1 MADCDP
7 STYRRF
13 EQRARDYAASRPDYP
28 AWLVDILLQ
37 RLGLPLGA
45 TVADIGSGTGIF
57 SRLLL
62 DRGLHVAAVEPGA
75 DMRNTAEAELGDH
88 LRFTSIDGTAQATGL
103 ATGSVAAIFCA
114 QAFHW
119 FNEEATLHEWR
130 RILRP
135 GGTAALLWN
144 YHDETSPFV
153 ADYLG
158 VVRAF
163 GAEAEKTISAA
174 WNAHRDNVLFRQPG
188 AGTVSFP
195 HAQYLDF
202 DGLLRR
208 VSSTSYLPKHGDPPW
223 APMLG
228 RLRAVFDQHQSNGR
242 VTFAYRTIAVFGPL
256 D

>member
-28 AWLVDILLQ
+28 AKLVDVLLQ
-37 RLGLPLGA
+37 RLRLPLGA
-45 TVADIGSGTGIF
+45 RVVDIGSGTGIF

-75 DMRNTAEAELGDH
+75 DMRKTAETELGEH
-88 LRFTSIDGTAQATGL
+88 LRFTSVNGTAQATGL

-119 FNEEATLHEWR
+119 FNEEATLLEWR
-130 RILRP
+130 RILQL
-135 GGTAALLWN
+135 GGSTALIWN
-144 YHDETSPFV
+144 YHDETDPFV
-153 ADYLG
+153 AAYLE
-158 VVRAF
+158 VVRAL
-163 GAEAEKTISAA
+163 GTDADKTMASA
-174 WNAHRDNVLFRQPG
+174 WNTHRDNVLFRDR
-188 AGTVSFP
+188 AAEVVSFP
-195 HAQYLDF
+195 HAQQLDF

-208 VSSTSYLPKHGDPPW
+208 VSSTSYLPKHGDPQW
-223 APMLG
+223 GPMQE
-228 RLRAVFDQHQSNGR
+228 RLRAVFDQHQAAGV
-242 VTFAYRTIAVFGPL
+242 VTLAYRTIAVFGPL